1 MSLYEKNMISYE
13 PLRKKTPKKSTF
25 FLPVPPPPI
34 LSWCLCLK
42 ATVVVQVREHPFFY
56 IKEPFKIHNILQSF
70 TIVESFRVCVFST
83 HRSSP
88 IASENSKLPLHWMRE
103 DVKTFV
109 FAQLS
114 LSICIEN
121 IFQLFLLQL

>member
-1 MSLYEKNMISYE
+1 MRVTVLIFFKSRRDLKNTYLFNIFPNDS
-13 PLRKKTPKKSTF
+13 
-25 FLPVPPPPI
+25 
-34 LSWCLCLK
+34 
-42 ATVVVQVREHPFFY
+42 FY